1 MCLNFCLYFLCF
13 YEYIHRVCVYKWAYC
28 WVKKKKKL
36 PTYLPYFSVTSTT
49 ISFFGLTPKMQNEI
63 ILMVCYMYHLQEK
76 MDTYLGSMSRG
87 DGPTNMYD
95 TPSRKKPIR
104 AISLVLPYGCRC
116 ERNITLQLCL
126 RAETSFW
133 WVITFTGQK
142 YVEFYFQSEES
153 YVTW

>member
-1 MCLNFCLYFLCF
+1 M
-13 YEYIHRVCVYKWAYC
+13 K
-28 WVKKKKKL
+28 
-36 PTYLPYFSVTSTT
+36 
-49 ISFFGLTPKMQNEI
+49 I

-126 RAETSFW
+126 RAET
-133 WVITFTGQK
+133 
-142 YVEFYFQSEES
+142 
-153 YVTW
+153 